1 MQKKCNLTIENPDNI
16 PSTPPSSSSYE
27 ETTYEFCFCN
37 NPFLDKIYNIFYYVF
52 QYIYTLGCLITKVVG
67 MYVLWVLLH
76 YFGSHIYIRLCV
88 PNTIYGFLISPFLTS
103 TPHCQALRWC
113 VYNGA
118 NIINYMWMEFGAWIS
133 SNIHIVK

>member
-1 MQKKCNLTIENPDNI
+1 MQKKCNLTIEHDDN
-16 PSTPPSSSSYE
+16 TPLTSHSSS
-27 ETTYEFCFCN
+27 TTSCDFCFN
-37 NPFLDKIYNIFYYVF
+37 NPFLDKVYNIFYYVF
-52 QYIYTLGCLITKVVG
+52 RYMYTLGCLITKVVG
-67 MYVLWVLLH
+67 IYMLWILLH

-88 PNTIYGFLISPFLTS
+88 PNSIYGFMISPFLTS
-103 TPHCQALRWC
+103 TPHCQALRWG